1 MSGTN
6 VPKQVLDVLPSD
18 PFEQLDIARK
28 ITSIALSTRV
38 SSLESESSI
47 LREEIAGRDDV
58 IVDLESKLGS
68 LDFSLSQD
76 LHNLSLADH
85 QKVGLGGVCFG
96 LYSGLMAYLVLGLCY
111 ENLLKENASLLE
123 TVNKLKR
130 DVAKLETFR
139 TTLMMSL
146 QDEEESLARG
156 PPEYEESTSSIQS
169 HSSNVGN
176 SYHYEHVT
184 DASRPRISQ
193 SLLLSSQSSTPWLTP
208 PDTPPTLS
216 ASASPT
222 RTPPPVSPRRHSFS
236 AAPTGGTFDDRSS
249 VYSSANSSPYASMTG
264 QTRVDSKEFFRQ
276 VRSRLAY
283 EQFAAFLANV
293 KELNSQKQSKEASVF
308 LHDTL
313 RKADEILG
321 PDNKDLYAI
330 FESGTDH
337 QTSAKRFWKKVNN
350 QYYRVHFVTSPKHI
364 HSRHTSPEVHHFISF
379 HPPSSTKI
387 S

>member
-85 QKVGLGGVCFG
+85 QK
-96 LYSGLMAYLVLGLCY
+96 

-169 HSSNVGN
+169 HSSNVGI
-176 SYHYEHVT
+176 SYHAEHVT

-193 SLLLSSQSSTPWLTP
+193 SLLLSSQSSTPWITP
-208 PDTPPTLS
+208 PETPPTLS

-264 QTRVDSKEFFRQ
+264 GTRVDSKEFFRQ

-308 LHDTL
+308 LSVF
-313 RKADEILG
+313 ILHFCVFCCLIICG
-321 PDNKDLYAI
+321 YCRILYVKRMKFLDLITRISMLY
-330 FESGTDH
+330 
-337 QTSAKRFWKKVNN
+337 
-350 QYYRVHFVTSPKHI
+350 
-364 HSRHTSPEVHHFISF
+364 SRG
-379 HPPSSTKI
+379 
-387 S
+387 